1 MVNGLAG
8 WLLLTSR
15 HLLLSPPFSPSSS
28 VSCSKISVLFFTSS
42 SNFSFLTGAS
52 LFRLFGDMREYCAR
66 EMYHVVMVRNRFFHR
81 IHVSMRQTC
90 NVMQWV
96 ISQNRRTDGLWIRL
110 RPTGMQAEMTY
121 ARNSPKFDQRVL
133 LQTRMLPSFTPR

>member
-66 EMYHVVMVRNRFFHR
+66 EMYHVVMVRNRIHR
-81 IHVSMRQTC
+81 ISMQTC
-90 NVMQWV
+90 NAMGYEPE
-96 ISQNRRTDGLWIRL
+96 STDGRKIDSI
-110 RPTGMQAEMTY
+110 TTTTNGY
-121 ARNSPKFDQRVL
+121 AGRDIAGINLSTDL
-133 LQTRMLPSFTPR
+133 LQTRMLPRASRLNNIDH